1 MKKFELTAE
10 FVTNVFGKKLFRIK
24 ALVAFGNVEK
34 GELGGFIEKE
44 DNLSHDGEA
53 WVYGDARVS
62 GNALVS
68 GDARVYGDARV
79 SDNALVYGNA
89 WVSGN
94 AQVSGNARVSGNA
107 WVYGNARVSGNAWVS
122 GNAQVYGDALVYG
135 NAWVSGNA
143 QVSGNAW
150 VSGNA
155 QVYGNALVSGDAR
168 VYGDARVSDNALVY
182 GNAWVSGNADYAVV
196 TGFGRYFRT
205 TTFFRCKDKILRV
218 QCGCFYGDLAQFRE
232 IVKKTHGDSKYAKE
246 YLAIADLME
255 LHFSDEEE
263 KQEADE

>member
-24 ALVAFGNVEK
+24 ALVAFGDVEK

-44 DNLSHDGEA
+44 GNLSHDGDA
-53 WVYGDARVS
+53 WVSGDARVS
-62 GNALVS
+62 GNAQVS
-68 GDARVYGDARV
+68 GDARV
-79 SDNALVYGNA
+79 
-89 WVSGN
+89 
-94 AQVSGNARVSGNA
+94 
-107 WVYGNARVSGNAWVS
+107 
-122 GNAQVYGDALVYG
+122 
-135 NAWVSGNA
+135 
-143 QVSGNAW
+143 
-150 VSGNA
+150 
-155 QVYGNALVSGDAR
+155 
-168 VYGDARVSDNALVY
+168 
-182 GNAWVSGNADYAVV
+182 SGNADFSVV
-196 TGFGRYFRT
+196 EGFGRYFRA

-263 KQEADE
+263 KQEAVE

>member
-10 FVTNVFGKKLFRIK
+10 FVTTVFGKKLFRIK

-44 DNLSHDGEA
+44 DNLSHDGNAWVSGDA
-53 WVYGDARVS
+53 WVYGNAQVYGDAWVS
-62 GNALVS
+62 GNAW
-68 GDARVYGDARV
+68 VY
-79 SDNALVYGNA
+79 
-89 WVSGN
+89 GN
-94 AQVSGNARVSGNA
+94 AQVSGNARVS
-107 WVYGNARVSGNAWVS
+107 
-122 GNAQVYGDALVYG
+122 
-135 NAWVSGNA
+135 
-143 QVSGNAW
+143 
-150 VSGNA
+150 
-155 QVYGNALVSGDAR
+155 
-168 VYGDARVSDNALVY
+168 

-196 TGFGRYFRT
+196 TGFGRFFRT

-232 IVKKTHGDSKYAKE
+232 IVKKTHGNSKYAKE

-263 KQEADE
+263 NQEAD

>member
-44 DNLSHDGEA
+44 DNLSHDG
-53 WVYGDARVS
+53 D
-62 GNALVS
+62 
-68 GDARVYGDARV
+68 
-79 SDNALVYGNA
+79 
-89 WVSGN
+89 
-94 AQVSGNARVSGNA
+94 A
-107 WVYGNARVSGNAWVS
+107 WVYGNA
-122 GNAQVYGDALVYG
+122 
-135 NAWVSGNA
+135 
-143 QVSGNAW
+143 QVS
-150 VSGNA
+150 
-155 QVYGNALVSGDAR
+155 D
-168 VYGDARVSDNALVY
+168 D
-182 GNAWVSGNADYAVV
+182 ADYAVV
-196 TGFGRYFRT
+196 KGFGICFRT

-255 LHFSDEEE
+255 LHFSDECGGE
-263 KQEADE
+263 Q